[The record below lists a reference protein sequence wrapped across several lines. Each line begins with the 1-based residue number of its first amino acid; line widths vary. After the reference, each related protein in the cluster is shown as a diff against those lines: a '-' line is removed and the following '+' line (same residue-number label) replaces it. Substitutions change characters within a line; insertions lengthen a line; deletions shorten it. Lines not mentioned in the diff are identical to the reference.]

1 MILLCVTL
9 IVIKEFREQ
18 TKYICKFDGA
28 CIDDM
33 YIPRLLLFIKC
44 MCSDVSIFLEQI
56 HGENSASSLLN
67 MIQCSTKSFILM
79 MYIHHKYPGIILQ
92 ETISQKKL
100 KLSVKSAFRRI
111 IRSNGNRWC
120 FLCHITNY
128 IRRLKTLK
136 YTLLETK

>member
-67 MIQCSTKSFILM
+67 MIQCSTIKVIYFNDVYTPQVSWYNI
-79 MYIHHKYPGIILQ
+79 
-92 ETISQKKL
+92 
-100 KLSVKSAFRRI
+100 AR
-111 IRSNGNRWC
+111 N
-120 FLCHITNY
+120 HITEKVE
-128 IRRLKTLK
+128 IVSKICIP
-136 YTLLETK
+136 